1 LFLAGSLP
9 MFGALAQPGFSASDE
24 VDEYFDGGHIARPDR
39 LVSIDGFTAG
49 TDGWYLGPAAS
60 GRLVYRIPRQP
71 GTTIALSVWLYALP
85 GVTNSVTAGIDSQTP
100 VTLLTNVNGPAVKV
114 DLPHIFDAAPSV
126 TMEIDARNSSSV
138 QVLVIDQMVT
148 YVSNGTDARAPPA
161 LTYIAFGGLVALITL
176 AIVRRQRHA
185 LAVSVAMGVV
195 VATAA
200 ATRIVELFAVSGQL
214 LDPDAAAYRVYA
226 DRFQW
231 WPFSEHGLF
240 SGNFSEREPI
250 FPMVVHAY
258 FQALGSSDFH
268 LRVVS
273 VTLSIAVVV
282 LSVIA
287 ARRRLSWW
295 PALAVG
301 LLVAVSPP
309 LIDESVRGL
318 RLELEMLVLLGLY
331 IALDRGPAKRP
342 LLDAVLVGVLGA
354 AMVLTRTYYFPLFG
368 VAVAISFL
376 ARYRPLR
383 RAIGLAMLAALIM
396 VSAEAA
402 HRIGLY
408 VHTHDVF
415 YDTAVYSR
423 WNANDEYFSFHRPL
437 PHREL
442 FPTFAEYQNFGL
454 YFGPKISTVQYL
466 FEIHSPQEFV
476 RDSLA
481 GSREIFE
488 TVGVVVV
495 RTRLGA
501 LAPVGTGVDLAI
513 RWMVLLGLMA
523 MLVRAW
529 RHRRLAIIPAM
540 VLTWLAMTA
549 FLFDHGLLELYRHTW
564 QTFPLAL
571 IGAAWLVE
579 SVVRI
584 VMRRFQLNRDYA
596 RWYRLASSNFEL
608 ALFPIAVGLA
618 LSQATLSSRFLVGD
632 VGLLAIAIGWL
643 AYRRP
648 AVGTIALVLVVSVAS
663 AQSASAAAAAVL
675 VAVLA
680 RERPAVQ
687 RLLPVLVAVPLAL
700 AISIAA
706 GRMTSAAL
714 LLSGTIV
721 CMLATVA
728 VVARENATRMQLIWL
743 LAAIGPIAGIVS
755 ALDPAAAPAA
765 ALAPVGVLAAAWLF
779 LRGERWALQV
789 GLVDLT
795 IVILV
800 DPFFAWFGVALAL
813 GSLLVASERFRGA
826 RPRLAAAGAA
836 VAVLGLL
843 AGGASLSAMSPT
855 GDVGWSTR
863 LDRTD
868 SSITQQ
874 ITVDRAGDNNVWIYG
889 SRASAFTDYP
899 VRVVVNGA
907 AVTDDLNSYLT
918 MGPPTWVNLPLQTTP
933 GPGDQIKVQLVPT
946 GNPNPIDRYIDIGG
960 VYSRVAGMFS
970 PGAQAGTYL
979 IVLGDDSLPLA
990 PGGLPEPM
998 VHGRWQ
1004 LPMGE
1009 GLPGEL
1015 GAPVTGREQTVTC
1028 EIWGAALRITARNPL
1043 GLGPSALGT
1052 ALNQS
1057 DGGIA
1062 PGLSAR
1068 DEYLQAATEWG
1079 WAGLA
1084 GLLILL
1090 GGAAWFARR
1099 SGDNLAIALL
1109 VLTTVTMLGESLLL
1123 DPAGAAATWMVVG
1136 LCLTAGVA
1144 SRSTSRA

>member
-1 LFLAGSLP
+1 VPAGSSGGSSRPQPARPSFRSSRVAAGLWVIATLAFLVACWP
-9 MFGALAQPGFSASDE
+9 LFAALAQP
-24 VDEYFDGGHIARPDR
+24 
-39 LVSIDGFTAG
+39 L
-49 TDGWYLGPAAS
+49 
-60 GRLVYRIPRQP
+60 
-71 GTTIALSVWLYALP
+71 
-85 GVTNSVTAGIDSQTP
+85 
-100 VTLLTNVNGPAVKV
+100 
-114 DLPHIFDAAPSV
+114 
-126 TMEIDARNSSSV
+126 
-138 QVLVIDQMVT
+138 
-148 YVSNGTDARAPPA
+148 APPFYSY
-161 LTYIAFGGLVALITL
+161 LAFGGLAAFVTL
-176 AIVRRQRHA
+176 AILRGRRHSAA
-185 LAVSVAMGVV
+185 LALAMGVV
-195 VATAA
+195 VATATFA
-200 ATRIVELFAVSGQL
+200 RITVLIATHAPLDSDAVTYRI
-214 LDPDAAAYRVYA
+214 YA
-226 DRFQW
+226 DGFQW
-231 WPFSEHGLF
+231 WPLFDHGIF
-240 SGNFSEREPI
+240 SGNFSEREPL
-250 FPMVVHAY
+250 FPMVVNAY
-258 FQALGSSDFH
+258 FQVLGSSDFH

-282 LSVIA
+282 VSVIA

-301 LLVAVSPP
+301 FLVAVSPP

-318 RLELEMLVLLGLY
+318 RLELEMLVLLLLY

-342 LLDAVLVGVLGA
+342 LLDAVLVSVLGA
-354 AMVLTRTYYFPLFG
+354 AMVLTRTYYLPLFG

-396 VSAEAA
+396 ISAEAA

-408 VHTHDVF
+408 AHTHDVF
-415 YDTAVYSR
+415 YDTAVYNR
-423 WNANDEYFSFHRPL
+423 WNANDEYFRFHRPL

-442 FPTFAEYQNFGL
+442 FPTLAEYQKFGL
-454 YFGPKISTVQYL
+454 YFGPKISTIQYL
-466 FEIHSPQEFV
+466 FDIHSPQEFV

-488 TVGVVVV
+488 TVGAVVV

-501 LAPVGTGVDLAI
+501 LAPAGTGIDLAV
-513 RWMVLLGLMA
+513 RWLVLLGLMA
-523 MLVRAW
+523 MLFRVR
-529 RHRRLAIIPAM
+529 RHQRLAIIPAM
-540 VLTWLAMTA
+540 VLTWWAMTA

-571 IGAAWLVE
+571 IAAAWLVE

-584 VMRRFQLNRDYA
+584 VMRRFHLNRNYA
-596 RWYRLASSNFEL
+596 RWYRLARSNFDL

-618 LSQATLSSRFLVGD
+618 LAQATLSSRFLLGD
-632 VGLLAIAIGWL
+632 VGLLAIAIGLL

-648 AVGTIALVLVVSVAS
+648 AVGANALVLVVSVAS
-663 AQSASAAAAAVL
+663 PQLAAVAAAVAL

-680 RERPAVQ
+680 RERPAAQ
-687 RLLPVLVAVPLAL
+687 SLLPVLVVAPLAL

-706 GRMTSAAL
+706 GRLSSAAL
-714 LLSGTIV
+714 LFAVT
-721 CMLATVA
+721 MLCVVATVA
-728 VVARENATRMQLIWL
+728 VVARRPAGRVQLIWW
-743 LAAIGPIAGIVS
+743 LAAIGPVAGIVS
-755 ALDPAAAPAA
+755 AFEPAAAPAA
-765 ALAPVGVLAAAWLF
+765 ALAPIAVIAAAWLV
-779 LRGERWALQV
+779 LRGERWALAV
-789 GLVDLT
+789 GLVDLA
-795 IVILV
+795 IVIFV
-800 DPFFAWFGVALAL
+800 DPFFAWFAVALGL
-813 GSLLVASERFRGA
+813 GWLIVASERFPGA

-836 VAVLGLL
+836 TAALGLL
-843 AGGASLSAMSPT
+843 AGGASLSATSPT

-863 LDRTD
+863 LASTD

-874 ITVDRAGDNNVWIYG
+874 ITADRRGDNHLWIYG
-889 SRASAFTDYP
+889 SRSSAFTDYP

-907 AVTDDLNSYLT
+907 AITDDLNSYLAT
-918 MGPPTWVNLPLQTTP
+918 GPPTWVNLRLQTTP
-933 GPGDQIKVQLVPT
+933 NPGDQVRVQLIPT
-946 GNPNPIDRYIDIGG
+946 GKPNAIDRYIDIGG
-960 VYSRVAGMFS
+960 VYSHVAGMAS
-970 PGAQAGTYL
+970 AGTHAGTYL

-1015 GAPVTGREQTVTC
+1015 GAPVTGREQSETWR
-1028 EIWGAALRITARNPL
+1028 IWGAALRITARNPF
-1043 GLGPSALGT
+1043 GLGPSALGI

-1057 DGGIA
+1057 DGSIA

-1090 GGAAWFARR
+1090 AGAAWFAWR
-1099 SGDNLAIALL
+1099 SRDGQALVLL
-1109 VLTTVTMLGESLLL
+1109 VLTTVTMVGESLLL
-1123 DPAGAAATWMVVG
+1123 DPAGAAGTWLVVG
-1136 LCLTAGVA
+1136 LCLTAGAA